1 MEYKTKE
8 EEKAKCLSEPEAE
21 TYMTGNQSMSFGDWW
36 NRVPEEEKKKYHR
49 AWLYHLYGD
58 ARIEIYDEKAVLK

>member
-1 MEYKTKE
+1 
-8 EEKAKCLSEPEAE
+8 
-21 TYMTGNQSMSFGDWW
+21 MTGNQNLSLGDWW
-36 NRVPEEEKKKYHR
+36 ARVPDDENNKYHW

>member
-1 MEYKTKE
+1 
-8 EEKAKCLSEPEAE
+8 
-21 TYMTGNQSMSFGDWW
+21 MTGNQNLSLGDWW
-36 NRVPEEEKKKYHR
+36 NRVPDEEKKKYHR